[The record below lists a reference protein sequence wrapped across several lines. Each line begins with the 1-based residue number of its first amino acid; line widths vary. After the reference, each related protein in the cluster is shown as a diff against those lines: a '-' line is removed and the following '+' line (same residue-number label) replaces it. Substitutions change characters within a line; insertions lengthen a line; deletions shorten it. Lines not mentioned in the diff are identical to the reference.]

1 MASQWRYDGYMAF
14 LSNSA
19 NSATSATRL
28 QVYTCLRMLN
38 PRTRRKLIQIT
49 FAQVFLGLLDLI
61 GVAIFGLLGTL
72 AITGLQSQNPGTRV
86 SQVLQFL
93 NMTQFS
99 LQLQIL
105 LLGASATTMLVFKT
119 FASMI
124 FTRKTI
130 RFMSHQGAEISSG
143 LFSRVLSSPILRVDS
158 VPRQQLIYSVA
169 AGVETITLGILT
181 SLVLFV
187 SDLSLLI
194 FLVAGLF
201 AVDIVMALSSLT
213 LFSFIAFF
221 LYRILHGKALRLGQD
236 RATLSIA
243 SESKIVESLDVFRET
258 FLSNR
263 FPYYIN
269 EFSKLRIK
277 LAIVDADRSFQ
288 PYIGKYVIEASLIIG
303 TLLISALQ
311 FGFHTAA
318 HASAVISVF
327 IIASARISPAVLR
340 LQQNAVSI
348 KSSLGAAEPTIKL
361 YEELSTVTD
370 FSGLKSDI
378 EIQHQGFIGNLDIN
392 DVSFTYPGA
401 ESRAIS
407 NITLNAKFGDF
418 VALVGTS
425 GAGKTTLVDIMLGII
440 TPTSGSVLLSG
451 RSIQE
456 CVRDFPGAIGYVP
469 QDVRLF
475 AGSVYSNITL
485 GFGDTVDKELVMD
498 ALRIAQLD
506 EWVRGLPEG
515 LDTEVGERGTQLS
528 GGQIQRIGIARAML
542 TKPKIL
548 ILDEATSSLDG
559 TTEWKITSAIQE
571 LRKATT
577 VIMIA
582 HRLSTLRECDRIYFL
597 ENGSIIGDGSFEEL
611 RQAVPSFDTQAKQMG
626 L

>member
-1 MASQWRYDGYMAF
+1 MAF
-14 LSNSA
+14 LGSSA
-19 NSATSATRL
+19 NSTAGVTKL
-28 QVYTCLRMLN
+28 QIYMCLRMLN

-49 FAQVFLGLLDLI
+49 FAQVFLGLLDLV

-72 AITGLQSQNPGTRV
+72 TITGLQSQNPGTRV

-105 LLGASATTMLVFKT
+105 LLGASATTLLVLKT

-130 RFMSHQGAEISSG
+130 RFMSHQGAEISSV
-143 LFSRVLSSPILRVDS
+143 LFSRILSSPILRVDS

-201 AVDIVMALSSLT
+201 AVDIVMALSSLAF
-213 LFSFIAFF
+213 FSFIALF

-236 RATLSIA
+236 RANLSIA
-243 SESKIVESLDVFRET
+243 SESKIVESLDVYRET
-258 FLSNR
+258 FLNNR
-263 FPYYIN
+263 LPYYIG

-277 LAIVDADRSFQ
+277 LAVVDAERSFQ

-311 FGFHTAA
+311 FGFHTAS

-348 KSSLGAAEPTIKL
+348 KSSLGAAEPTINL
-361 YEELSTVTD
+361 YKELSSDAEFSPLKGD
-370 FSGLKSDI
+370 FDTK
-378 EIQHQGFIGNLDIN
+378 HQGFTGNLEISE
-392 DVSFTYPGA
+392 VSFTYPGA
-401 ESRAIS
+401 DAPAIN
-407 NITLNAKFGDF
+407 NITLHAGFGEF
-418 VALVGTS
+418 IALVGSS

-451 RSIQE
+451 KSIQN

-469 QDVRLF
+469 QDVHLF

-485 GFGDTVDKELVMD
+485 GFGDIVNKELVMD
-498 ALRIAQLD
+498 ALKIAQLD
-506 EWVRGLPEG
+506 EWVNTLPEG
-515 LDTEVGERGTQLS
+515 INTEVGERGTQLS

-582 HRLSTLRECDRIYFL
+582 HRLSTLRECDQIYFL
-597 ENGSIIGDGSFEEL
+597 ENGSIIGAGSFEEL
-611 RQAVPSFDTQAKQMG
+611 RQAVPSFDNQAKQMG

>member
-1 MASQWRYDGYMAF
+1 
-14 LSNSA
+14 
-19 NSATSATRL
+19 
-28 QVYTCLRMLN
+28 
-38 PRTRRKLIQIT
+38 
-49 FAQVFLGLLDLI
+49 
-61 GVAIFGLLGTL
+61 
-72 AITGLQSQNPGTRV
+72 
-86 SQVLQFL
+86 
-93 NMTQFS
+93 MTQFS

-105 LLGASATTMLVFKT
+105 LLGASATTLLVLKT

-143 LFSRVLSSPILRVDS
+143 LFSRILSSPILRVDS

-201 AVDIVMALSSLT
+201 AVDVVMALSSLT
-213 LFSFIAFF
+213 LFSFIALF

-236 RATLSIA
+236 RANLSIN
-243 SESKIVESLDVFRET
+243 SESKIVESLDVYRET
-258 FLSNR
+258 FLNNR
-263 FPYYIN
+263 LPYYIG

-277 LAIVDADRSFQ
+277 LAVVDAERSFQ

-311 FGFHTAA
+311 FGFHTAS

-348 KSSLGAAEPTIKL
+348 KSSLGAAEPTINL
-361 YEELSTVTD
+361 YKELSTVAE
-370 FSGLKSDI
+370 FSTLKGDI
-378 EIQHQGFIGNLDIN
+378 DTKHQGFIGNLEIS

-401 ESRAIS
+401 DAPAIN
-407 NITLNAKFGDF
+407 NITLHAGFGEF
-418 VALVGTS
+418 IALVGSS

-451 RSIQE
+451 KSIQN

-469 QDVRLF
+469 QDVHLF

-485 GFGDTVDKELVMD
+485 GFGDTVNKELVMD
-498 ALRIAQLD
+498 ALKIAQLD
-506 EWVRGLPEG
+506 EWVNSLPEG
-515 LDTEVGERGTQLS
+515 LNTEVGERGTQLS

-582 HRLSTLRECDRIYFL
+582 HRLSTLRECDQIYFL
-597 ENGSIIGDGSFEEL
+597 ENGSIIGAGSFEEL
-611 RQAVPSFDTQAKQMG
+611 RQAVPSFDNQAKQMG

>member
-1 MASQWRYDGYMAF
+1 MAF
-14 LSNSA
+14 LGSSA
-19 NSATSATRL
+19 NSTAGATKL
-28 QVYTCLRMLN
+28 QIYTCLRMLN

-49 FAQVFLGLLDLI
+49 FAQVFLGLLDLV

-72 AITGLQSQNPGTRV
+72 TITGLQSQNPGTRV

-105 LLGASATTMLVFKT
+105 LLGASATTLLVLKT

-143 LFSRVLSSPILRVDS
+143 LFSRILSSPILRVDS

-213 LFSFIAFF
+213 LFSFIALF

-236 RATLSIA
+236 RANLSIN
-243 SESKIVESLDVFRET
+243 SESKIVESLDVYRET
-258 FLSNR
+258 FLNNR
-263 FPYYIN
+263 LPYYIG

-277 LAIVDADRSFQ
+277 LAVVDAERSFQ

-311 FGFHTAA
+311 FGFHTAS

-348 KSSLGAAEPTIKL
+348 KSSLGAAEPTINL
-361 YEELSTVTD
+361 YKELSSVAE
-370 FSGLKSDI
+370 FSTLKGDI
-378 EIQHQGFIGNLDIN
+378 DTKHQGFIGNLEIS

-401 ESRAIS
+401 DAPAIN
-407 NITLNAKFGDF
+407 NITLHAGFGEF
-418 VALVGTS
+418 IALVGSS

-451 RSIQE
+451 KSIQN

-469 QDVRLF
+469 QDVHLF

-485 GFGDTVDKELVMD
+485 GFGDTVNKELVMD
-498 ALRIAQLD
+498 ALKIAQLD
-506 EWVRGLPEG
+506 EWVNSLPEG
-515 LDTEVGERGTQLS
+515 LNTEVGERGTQLS

-582 HRLSTLRECDRIYFL
+582 HRLSTLRECDQIYFL
-597 ENGSIIGDGSFEEL
+597 ENGSIIGAGSFEEL
-611 RQAVPSFDTQAKQMG
+611 RQAVPSFDNQAKQMG

>member
-1 MASQWRYDGYMAF
+1 MAF
-14 LSNSA
+14 LGSSA
-19 NSATSATRL
+19 NSRAGATKL
-28 QVYTCLRMLN
+28 QIYTCLSMLN

-49 FAQVFLGLLDLI
+49 FAQVFLGLLDLV

-72 AITGLQSQNPGTRV
+72 TITGLQSQNPGTRV

-105 LLGASATTMLVFKT
+105 LLGASATILLVLKT

-143 LFSRVLSSPILRVDS
+143 LFSRILSSPILRVDS

-201 AVDIVMALSSLT
+201 AVDVVMALSSLT
-213 LFSFIAFF
+213 LFSFIALF

-236 RATLSIA
+236 RANLSIN
-243 SESKIVESLDVFRET
+243 SESKIVESLDVYRET
-258 FLSNR
+258 FLNNR
-263 FPYYIN
+263 LPYYIG

-277 LAIVDADRSFQ
+277 LAVVDAERSFQ

-311 FGFHTAA
+311 FGFHTAS

-348 KSSLGAAEPTIKL
+348 KSSLGAAEPTINL
-361 YEELSTVTD
+361 YKELSSVAE
-370 FSGLKSDI
+370 FSTLKDDI
-378 EIQHQGFIGNLDIN
+378 DTKHQGFIGNLEISN
-392 DVSFTYPGA
+392 VSFTYPGA
-401 ESRAIS
+401 DAPAIN
-407 NITLNAKFGDF
+407 NITLHAGFGEF
-418 VALVGTS
+418 IALVGSS

-451 RSIQE
+451 KSIQN
-456 CVRDFPGAIGYVP
+456 CVSDFPGAIGYVP
-469 QDVRLF
+469 QDVHLF

-485 GFGDTVDKELVMD
+485 GFGDTVNKELVMD
-498 ALRIAQLD
+498 ALKIAQLD
-506 EWVRGLPEG
+506 EWVSSLPEG
-515 LDTEVGERGTQLS
+515 LNTEVGERGTQLS

-582 HRLSTLRECDRIYFL
+582 HRLSTLRECDQIYFL
-597 ENGSIIGDGSFEEL
+597 ENGSIIGAGSFEEL
-611 RQAVPSFDTQAKQMG
+611 RQAVPSFDNQAKQMG

>member
-1 MASQWRYDGYMAF
+1 VAF
-14 LSNSA
+14 LGSGA
-19 NSATSATRL
+19 NSTAGATKS
-28 QVYTCLRMLN
+28 QIYTCLRMLN

-49 FAQVFLGLLDLI
+49 CAQIFLGLLDLV

-72 AITGLQSQNPGTRV
+72 TITGLQSQNPGTRV

-105 LLGASATTMLVFKT
+105 LLGASATTLLVLKT

-143 LFSRVLSSPILRVDS
+143 LFSRILSSPILRVDS

-181 SLVLFV
+181 SLVLFAA
-187 SDLSLLI
+187 DLSLLI
-194 FLVAGLF
+194 LLVAGLF
-201 AVDIVMALSSLT
+201 AVDVVMALSSLT

-221 LYRILHGKALRLGQD
+221 LYRILHGKALRLGQE
-236 RATLSIA
+236 RATLSIK

-263 FPYYIN
+263 FPYYIG

-277 LAIVDADRSFQ
+277 LAAVDAERSFQ

-311 FGFHTAA
+311 FGFHTAS

-348 KSSLGAAEPTIKL
+348 KSSLGAAEPTINL
-361 YEELSTVTD
+361 YKELSSVAE
-370 FSGLKSDI
+370 FSTLKGDI
-378 EIQHQGFIGNLDIN
+378 HTKHQGFIGNLEIS

-401 ESRAIS
+401 KAPAIN
-407 NITLNAKFGDF
+407 NITLHAEFGDF
-418 VALVGTS
+418 VALVGSS

-451 RSIQE
+451 KSIQD

-469 QDVRLF
+469 QDVHLF

-485 GFGDTVDKELVMD
+485 GFGDTVDRELVMD
-498 ALRIAQLD
+498 ALKIAQLD
-506 EWVRGLPEG
+506 EWVSSLPQG
-515 LDTEVGERGTQLS
+515 VDTEVGERGTQLS

-611 RQAVPSFDTQAKQMG
+611 RKAVPSFDTQAKQMG